1 MAFRR
6 LAQRLHPRLTDI
18 LNTLDGSPLGGA
30 FRDRAVEIASSAA
43 FAELIDHRGA
53 LAPHRWVLE

>member
-1 MAFRR
+1 
-6 LAQRLHPRLTDI
+6 LTDI